1 MFKREKKSIEQCFLC
16 ICFQEKRSL
25 PGDREQTVKRA
36 FKCFVE
42 ERDDKYTMELLLLPS
57 ALKEELLGL
66 AQSPTTTNSSSQV
79 GVPLFN
85 MVSCSNCFLSNQS
98 SLTAGCKSYL

>member
-1 MFKREKKSIEQCFLC
+1 M
-16 ICFQEKRSL
+16 
-25 PGDREQTVKRA
+25 KRA

-66 AQSPTTTNSSSQV
+66 AHSPTTTNSSSQV

-85 MVSCSNCFLSNQS
+85 MVFMFKLFLSNQS